1 MKKQP
6 ELLFQSN
13 APKYWDRGLSV
24 IPVKLNTK
32 RPAIQKWSGYNVN
45 LPSKEKQQEWLKGH
59 SSGGIGLCTGAKIL
73 DDLRISAID
82 IDDDRLVPVVT
93 EIIGGIPC
101 GKRGAKGLTIF
112 VLADPEIKSAKWSPP
127 GFKPRVELFTTT
139 GFVVLPPS
147 IHPDTKVSYEWI
159 GEPLSD
165 IKFEELPILDSDT
178 AALIAH
184 IACSSHTDV
193 VLSGEGTHD
202 AMLRL
207 AASGLHQFC
216 DDERLVVILSTLL
229 PKEYSG
235 NTLAELPEMLR
246 SARDKGYGAGVNEN
260 KVVYDPGEKGPLPL
274 GYLSDGRF
282 VVRDRIA
289 NRITG
294 FTAQTLANEAGLL
307 GLASMDFWST
317 QFARY
322 SKGGKLAGVEAKVAA
337 NAIMEAC
344 RAKGPFDVSRVHGRG
359 VWREGDKV
367 VVNLGEKVPEGLK
380 DHYVCFAPL
389 PDLGGEPPHGGDV
402 FDVLQNF
409 NWKHDEDAHLVLGWL
424 KIAPVCGALEWRPH
438 LFLTGPKNTGKTTL
452 VRGMTGLL
460 SPLVVSLDGQST
472 EAGIRQKLGPD
483 SLPVILD
490 EFESDG
496 NRSRMKNVIRLARSA
511 SSAEGAVARG
521 TPEGRVLEFNIR
533 TTFLFAAIN
542 PIPGSAADSSR
553 LVVTELQPHDGD
565 KKVRSDIESGVSWM
579 RELGSAWCQKS
590 ILDIEHV
597 LETTTQ
603 LQRFMPP
610 IDSRHALNMAILLSG
625 AWVALNECV
634 PTDNDAKTWLDAN
647 NSIIWHHSEAHEEN
661 DAISCL
667 NYLLG
672 SDTREATIGEL
683 IRAAITNGNND
694 NEYPNASLKL
704 YAYGIR
710 IIEERVL
717 IANQHPGLNQVF
729 RDSRWFDGAWGSAL
743 GRLQGAERPSN
754 PVRFGDG
761 SKTRAVSL
769 SSSWFSSE
777 DDDHELIG
785 EF

>member
-1 MKKQP
+1 MKKKPQLCFQQNAAGYW
-6 ELLFQSN
+6 EL
-13 APKYWDRGLSV
+13 GLPV
-24 IPVKLNTK
+24 IPVKPNSK
-32 RPAIQKWSGYNVN
+32 QPAIRKWSGFNVN
-45 LPSKEKQQEWLKGH
+45 LPSKENQQEWLKNH
-59 SSGGIGLCTGAKIL
+59 ASAGIGLCTGMKIH
-73 DDLRISAID
+73 DGLRIAAID
-82 IDDDRLVPVVT
+82 IDDDRFVDLVT
-93 EIIGGIPC
+93 EIVGGGLC
-101 GKRGAKGLTIF
+101 AKRGAKGLTLF
-112 VLADPEIKSAKWSPP
+112 VLAAPEVKSAKLSPT

-147 IHPDTKVSYEWI
+147 IHPDTGVPYEWV
-159 GEPLSD
+159 GEPLCEID
-165 IKFEELPILDSDT
+165 LAKLPNLDSDK
-178 AALIAH
+178 AALISL
-184 IACSSHTDV
+184 ISRSKHTDG
-193 VLSGEGTHD
+193 VLCGEGTHD
-202 AMLRL
+202 PMLRL
-207 AASGLHQFC
+207 VASGLHQFA
-216 DDERLVVILSTLL
+216 DDERLCAILSALL

-235 NTLAELPEMLR
+235 NTRDELPEMLR
-246 SARDKGYGAGVNEN
+246 SAREKDLGVGASEN
-260 KVVYDPGEKGPLPL
+260 RAVYDAGEVGPLPL
-274 GYLSDGRF
+274 GCLSDGRF
-282 VVRDRIA
+282 VIRDRIT

-294 FTAQTLANEAGLL
+294 LTSQTLANDAGLL
-307 GLASMDFWST
+307 GLASMKFWNT
-317 QFARY
+317 QFPKY
-322 SKGGKLAGVEAKVAA
+322 TKEGILTGFQAKVAA
-337 NAIMEAC
+337 DAIMEAC
-344 RAKGPFDVSRVHGRG
+344 REKGPFDLSRVHGRG
-359 VWREGDKV
+359 VWREDDKV
-367 VVNLGEKVPEGLK
+367 VVNLGGKVPEGLR
-380 DHYVCFAPL
+380 DHYVCFSPL
-389 PDLGGEPPHGGDV
+389 PNLGGEPPHGGDV

-409 NWKHDEDAHLVLGWL
+409 NWKQDEDAHLVLGWL
-424 KIAPVCGALEWRPH
+424 KIAPVCGALDWRPH

-460 SPLVVSLDGQST
+460 DPLVVSLDGQST

-542 PIPGSAADSSR
+542 PIPGSAADASR

-565 KKVRSDIESGVSWM
+565 KKVRSDIESGISWM
-579 RELGSAWCQKS
+579 RGSGSAWCQKS
-590 ILDIEHV
+590 ILDIEHL

-625 AWVALNECV
+625 AWVALNESV
-634 PTDNDAKTWLDAN
+634 PTDNDAKTWLTTN

-661 DAISCL
+661 DAVACL
-667 NYLLG
+667 NHLLG
-672 SDTREATIGEL
+672 SDTREGTIGEL
-683 IRAAITNGNND
+683 INAAITKGDND
-694 NEYPNASLKL
+694 NEYPNASHKL

-717 IANQHPGLNQVF
+717 VANQHPGLNQVF

-761 SKTRAVSL
+761 AKARAVSL
-769 SSSWFSSE
+769 PSSWFSSE
-777 DDDHELIG
+777 DDDHGCITEY
-785 EF
+785 